1 MLFRLVRDP
10 DKPSPGPAPI
20 HNFCNFE
27 CSNVGTFK
35 EAAAM
40 DTAEHCREQLEK
52 FQKALPLAKSVAEA
66 TVLKNL
72 ARSWKMIA
80 NQMALYEELQAEKK
94 K

>member
-1 MLFRLVRDP
+1 MLGTRGTLTGSRP
-10 DKPSPGPAPI
+10 NP
-20 HNFCNFE
+20 CNFE

-80 NQMALYEELQAEKK
+80 NQMALYEDLQAEKK